1 MKKYNLIVV
10 KVTIDMGG
18 DKKQTMIHKFTSESA
33 FENYL
38 NNRFIVNY
46 KVIANFH
53 NLSFENFTNLWKKDW
68 QNETIK

>member
-1 MKKYNLIVV
+1 MKKYDLIIV

-38 NNRFIVNY
+38 NNRFIINY
-46 KVIANFH
+46 EVIAKFQK
-53 NLSFENFTNLWKKDW
+53 LSFENFTDLWKKDW
-68 QNETIK
+68 TNETIK

>member
-1 MKKYNLIVV
+1 MKKYDLIVV

-18 DKKQTMIHKFTSESA
+18 AKKQTMIHKFTSESA

-38 NNRFIVNY
+38 NNRFIINY
-46 KVIANFH
+46 EIVANFKK
-53 NLSFENFTNLWKKDW
+53 LSFENFTNLWTKDW